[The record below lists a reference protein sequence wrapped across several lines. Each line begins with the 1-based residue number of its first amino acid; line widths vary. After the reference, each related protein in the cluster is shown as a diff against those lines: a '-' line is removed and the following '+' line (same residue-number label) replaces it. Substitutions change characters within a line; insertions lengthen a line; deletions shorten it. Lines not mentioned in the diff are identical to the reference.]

1 MLEGFCKDGI
11 LGEAKTL
18 FESMQKVC
26 DFINLESCNILICGC
41 WVSGFGQEWKA
52 LKGTVVGSKRDGGQG
67 VKLSV
72 YSYNIVMDGLCKNG
86 MLSDARMV
94 IRLMKSSGIP
104 LDTVTYSTLL
114 HEYCSKGRFSKANN
128 IGHEMMTSICLANPY
143 TCNILLH
150 SL

>member
-1 MLEGFCKDGI
+1 MADKGI
-11 LGEAKTL
+11 KP
-18 FESMQKVC
+18 
-26 DFINLESCNILICGC
+26 
-41 WVSGFGQEWKA
+41 
-52 LKGTVVGSKRDGGQG
+52 
-67 VKLSV
+67 SV

-104 LDTVTYSTLL
+104 LDTVTYSTLI

-128 IGHEMMTSICLANPY
+128 IGHEMMTSICLANPH